1 MRYRLLEPPN
11 GWRAFSFEFVTIVLG
26 VLVALGAQEL
36 AQDFHW
42 RRQVKE
48 TRQALDAELARDLAA
63 FDQRYNNRPC
73 ISARLAELKR
83 WVESID
89 AGRPLTLEGEI
100 EEPPFF
106 SIRTAAWE
114 ITDGEIAS
122 RIPVSAKLNYAA
134 LYDGLRKYDEL
145 KQDESEAWSTLAEY
159 GYAKRFDDADRR
171 AIKRAFNDI
180 EDTND
185 GLDAFKTAF
194 GRFADALEIR
204 AERSLLG
211 RANPIVVKWQKEAC
225 QPLL

>member
-42 RRQVKE
+42 RRQVTE
-48 TRQALDAELARDLAA
+48 TRHALDAELARDLAA

-83 WVESID
+83 WSESVG
-89 AGRPLTLEGEI
+89 AGRPLALKGEI
-100 EEPPFF
+100 QEPPFF

-122 RIPVSAKLNYAA
+122 RIPLSAKLNYAA

-159 GYAKRFDDADRR
+159 GTAKRFDEADRR
-171 AIKRAFNDI
+171 VIERAFNDI
-180 EDTND
+180 EDFND
-185 GLDAFKTAF
+185 GLDAFKTPID
-194 GRFADALEIR
+194 RFAGGLDIR

-211 RANPIVVKWQKEAC
+211 GANPLVSKWQKEAC